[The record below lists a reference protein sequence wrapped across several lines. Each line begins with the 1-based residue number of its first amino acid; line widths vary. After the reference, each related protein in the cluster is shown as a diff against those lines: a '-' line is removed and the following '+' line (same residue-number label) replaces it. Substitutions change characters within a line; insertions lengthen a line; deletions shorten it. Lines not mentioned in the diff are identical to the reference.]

1 MAQCAFSQK
10 DNNRELLSFWETHV
24 VPSLSEINC
33 TIGLYYRLS
42 YNCPIDCPI
51 GCSTGCSI
59 SPWPAAPTG
68 PGAESRYFLK
78 GFWMEKRYL
87 SQSRPLPAACVDR
100 PRILKSILFKRI
112 LNTSDTCGTTP
123 GLLGQP
129 LDQPVDQFLEGPIG
143 QSIGQL

>member
-1 MAQCAFSQK
+1 MRSVRKTTESCC
-10 DNNRELLSFWETHV
+10 LSERTHV
-24 VPSLSEINC
+24 VPSLSEMNC
-33 TIGLYYRLS
+33 TTGLYYRLS
-42 YNCPIDCPI
+42 YNCSVGCPI

-112 LNTSDTCGTTP
+112 LDTNDTYG
-123 GLLGQP
+123 
-129 LDQPVDQFLEGPIG
+129 GPWDFWDSPWTNLWINFWKD
-143 QSIGQL
+143 L